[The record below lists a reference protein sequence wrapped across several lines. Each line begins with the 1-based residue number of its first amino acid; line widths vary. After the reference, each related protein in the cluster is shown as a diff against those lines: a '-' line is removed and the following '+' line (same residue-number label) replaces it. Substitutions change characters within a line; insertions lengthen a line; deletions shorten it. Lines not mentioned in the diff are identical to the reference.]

1 MKNYNAILIEKL
13 QKILTLSSGKIYKY
27 EYLTG
32 EEKLLSNQ
40 QQTKT
45 IKNQGEK
52 QIEAIEDNK
61 KQLANINNDY
71 KNKLL
76 L

>member
-13 QKILTLSSGKIYKY
+13 QKILILSSGKFYKY